1 MRAFHRA
8 LNGILAL
15 VLSAALLSVPA
26 FAEGDEAPTGII
38 DEEQLNEMV
47 AQYIEEKNLDP
58 EKISVGYCYT
68 ATGDTWL
75 YNGDRWYYSAS
86 MYKVPLMMI
95 LAEREHNGEL
105 TQDSN
110 LDGLT
115 LAKAEESILT
125 YSNNDFAHLMMHYI
139 GTDRECRELYQQY
152 SDMPVEDYDPDFY
165 DYSYFNARFMTDV
178 MKTLYFENER
188 FPHIIDCLKPAQPG
202 AYFRR
207 DMGTEYEIAQK
218 YGSYKEFNS
227 TAGIVY
233 TPNPYILVVMTKDL
247 SIAGGENVIAQLCV
261 KFRDYTL
268 QLDSEL
274 EAYEQAQAE
283 AEAEALAEQ
292 LLREQEELERRQGEE
307 QAAAEA
313 QPTPSVIPSAAPVQ
327 DGEPEEKSPVPVI
340 AIAGGIGAVIVIAA
354 VVLLLVRR
362 RKRVPT
368 VAGSSRG
375 YTPKH

>member
-15 VLSAALLSVPA
+15 MLSAALLTVPA
-26 FAEGDEAPTGII
+26 YAEGDEAPAGII
-38 DEEQLNEMV
+38 DEEQLNEMI
-47 AQYIEEKNLDP
+47 AQYVEEKDLNP

-75 YNGDRWYYSAS
+75 YNGDKWYYSAS

-95 LAEREHNGEL
+95 LAEREYNGEL

-139 GTDRECRELYQQY
+139 GTDRECRELYRQY
-152 SDMPVEDYDPDFY
+152 SDMPAEDYDPDFY

-247 SIAGGENVIAQLCV
+247 SIAGGENVIAQLAV

-268 QLDSEL
+268 QLDGEL

-283 AEAEALAEQ
+283 AEAEAEAERRR
-292 LLREQEELERRQGEE
+292 LEQEELERRQDEE
-307 QAAAEA
+307 QKAA
-313 QPTPSVIPSAAPVQ
+313 PTPSVIPGAAPVQ
-327 DGEPEEKSPVPVI
+327 DEQPGEKPPVPVI
-340 AIAGGIGAVIVIAA
+340 AIAGGIGALIVIA
-354 VVLLLVRR
+354 VIVPMLVRR
-362 RKRVPT
+362 RKRVTATTAP
-368 VAGSSRG
+368 AHRG

>member
-1 MRAFHRA
+1 MRALKKA
-8 LNGILAL
+8 LKGILAL
-15 VLSAALLSVPA
+15 TLSAALLSVPA
-26 FAEGDEAPTGII
+26 FAEEGEEPQGLI
-38 DEEQLNEMV
+38 DGEQLNEMV
-47 AQYIEEKNLDP
+47 EQYIQEKNLNP

-105 TQDSN
+105 TQESKLN
-110 LDGLT
+110 GLS
-115 LAKAEESILT
+115 LAEAEESILV
-125 YSNNDFAHLMMHYI
+125 YSNNDYAHLMMHYI

-152 SDMPVEDYDPDFY
+152 SDLPVEDYDPDFY
-165 DYSYFNARFMTDV
+165 DFSYFNARFMTDV

-188 FPHIIDCLKPAQPG
+188 FPHIIDCLKLAQPG

-207 DMGTEYEIAQK
+207 DMGGEYEIAQK

-233 TPNPYILVVMTKDL
+233 TPNPYILVVMTRDM
-247 SIAGGENVIAQLCV
+247 SIAGGENTIAELAV

-268 QLDSEL
+268 QLDTEL

-292 LLREQEELERRQGEE
+292 LLREQEELERQ
-307 QAAAEA
+307 QAQAEA
-313 QPTPSVIPSAAPVQ
+313 QPEPSVIPSALPEAEKPES
-327 DGEPEEKSPVPVI
+327 DGVS
-340 AIAGGIGAVIVIAA
+340 GLVIAA
-354 VVLLLVRR
+354 AVLAAAVIIAALALLLIKR
-362 RKRVPT
+362 RKKT
-368 VAGSSRG
+368 ATAAAAGDSRG